1 MTPSTR
7 SGLAS
12 SPRNR
17 EARPPP
23 PPATQTAASGNQEA
37 AGLRFDSAYFRRFAM
52 SVTTLAPPVRRG
64 PSPRQRAKRRR
75 LIQYAVLVVG
85 VVVLLLVA
93 DLPQI
98 GQVFFRSDLIV
109 ATLTQG
115 LGTAL
120 LNTIIYSAGAFV
132 FGLVGGTIL
141 ALMRLSSV
149 APYRWIAGIY
159 IELFRGL
166 PALIVLLAFGLLPLA
181 FSGLIIPFDPYGT
194 VWLALGIVAAAYMAE
209 TIRAGIQAVPKGQVE
224 AARSL
229 GMPAGVASR
238 KIVLPQAFRIVIPP
252 LTNELI
258 LLVKDSS
265 LAYILGLSAAGYE
278 LTKYGRDL
286 SSTNANLTPLVVAG
300 LCYLVITLPL
310 TFLVQ
315 RLEVR
320 ARRGR

>member
-1 MTPSTR
+1 
-7 SGLAS
+7 
-12 SPRNR
+12 
-17 EARPPP
+17 
-23 PPATQTAASGNQEA
+23 
-37 AGLRFDSAYFRRFAM
+37 M
-52 SVTTLAPPVRRG
+52 SVSTLAPPVRRG

-75 LIQYAVLVVG
+75 LIQYVVLVVAI
-85 VVVLLLVA
+85 VVLLLVA
-93 DLPQI
+93 DWQQI
-98 GQVFFRSDLIV
+98 GQVFFRSDMIY

-120 LNTIIYSAGAFV
+120 LNTIIYSAGAFI

-149 APYRWIAGIY
+149 APYRWIAGVY

-286 SSTNANLTPLVVAG
+286 SSSNANLTPLVVAG